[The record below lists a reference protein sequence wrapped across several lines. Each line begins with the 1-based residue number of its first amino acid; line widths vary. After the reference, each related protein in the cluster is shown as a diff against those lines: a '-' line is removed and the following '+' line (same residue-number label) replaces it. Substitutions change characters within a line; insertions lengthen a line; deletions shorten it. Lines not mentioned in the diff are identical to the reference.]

1 MRANDKKARFNK
13 MGGGMKKLI
22 QKIDDLLV
30 AITFAEAGEYE
41 TATGILGEKMEGPEG
56 VKDALEPGYETA

>member
-1 MRANDKKARFNK
+1 
-13 MGGGMKKLI
+13 MKKLI